1 MSHAITRLG
10 LDRLVAITLP
20 TNEAASK
27 LLRKLGFT
35 FERMITA
42 KTEDLM
48 LYSIAL
54 PGSEV
59 AS

>member
-1 MSHAITRLG
+1 
-10 LDRLVAITLP
+10 VAITLP

-27 LLRKLGFT
+27 LLLKLGFT

-48 LYSIAL
+48 LYSIGL
-54 PGSEV
+54 PGNEV

>member
-1 MSHAITRLG
+1 
-10 LDRLVAITLP
+10 LP
-20 TNEAASK
+20 TNAPASK
-27 LLRKLGFT
+27 LLQKLGFT

-54 PGSEV
+54 PGREV
-59 AS
+59 CS